1 MKMTKEYISYNS
13 YKEKKDDP
21 KYNREKLCLIKGVI
35 PMGEIVMIYGDKD
48 VGKTFIAT
56 DIALQIVTGSQELGL
71 TKHGIATYIPLEGK
85 NGYFQRVEAAI
96 HHKYPQEDGA
106 NLQINFME
114 GEFIHD
120 GSLDLNL
127 PNKVVSQKDL
137 YDGEYDYFENPSHF
151 KYRDWARWGEWLSN
165 DDEWA
170 HIMIIDIFSKAI
182 PTADI
187 NNWQDMNNVINNLE
201 TVIRGAREERLKIMD
216 EYFKRNPDGD
226 AYEKDFDEHLT
237 IVLVHHCG
245 KDSRAGA
252 LGSSILE
259 ANIPTI
265 LEIKK
270 GKGKTRSL
278 YLKKAKSF
286 LEGKSFPLTLR
297 DSCINGHETHWVD
310 WGKEVNPVEDAILNR
325 TANVSIL
332 KKDLAVELR
341 DQFKDQYASD
351 KSFTTV
357 FNRACKRLA
366 ETSFFD
372 PVSYGEGILAKRNM
386 ETNE

>member
-1 MKMTKEYISYNS
+1 MKQKYISYES
-13 YKEKKDDP
+13 YKEQKDNP
-21 KYNREKLCLIKGVI
+21 KYNREKLWLIKGVI
-35 PMGEIVMIYGDKD
+35 PMGEVVMIYGDKD
-48 VGKTFIAT
+48 VGKTFIT
-56 DIALQIVTGSQELGL
+56 LDIALQIITGSQELGH
-71 TKHGIATYIPLEGK
+71 TKHGVVTYIPLEGK
-85 NGYFQRVEAAI
+85 NGFFQRVEAAI

-106 NLQINFME
+106 NLKINFWESDWLFDGGQDLSLPHKDISDDEWMSA
-114 GEFIHD
+114 EFEEIM
-120 GSLDLNL
+120 DLRK
-127 PNKVVSQKDL
+127 PI
-137 YDGEYDYFENPSHF
+137 P
-151 KYRDWARWGEWLSN
+151 YRDWKRYGQWLSI
-165 DDEWA
+165 DSYFC
-170 HIMIIDIFSKAI
+170 HVLIIDIFSKAI

-187 NNWQDMNNVINNLE
+187 NSWQDMNNVINNLE
-201 TVIRGAREERLKIMD
+201 TVIKSAREKRLKTMKALENEDIYD
-216 EYFKRNPDGD
+216 
-226 AYEKDFDEHLT
+226 KDFDEHLT
-237 IVLVHHCG
+237 IILVHHCG

-265 LEIKK
+265 LEVKK

-325 TANVSIL
+325 TANASIL

-357 FNRACKRLA
+357 FNRACKRLV

-372 PVSYGEGILAKRNM
+372 PVSYDEGILAKRNM

>member
-1 MKMTKEYISYNS
+1 
-13 YKEKKDDP
+13 
-21 KYNREKLCLIKGVI
+21 
-35 PMGEIVMIYGDKD
+35 
-48 VGKTFIAT
+48 
-56 DIALQIVTGSQELGL
+56 
-71 TKHGIATYIPLEGK
+71 
-85 NGYFQRVEAAI
+85 
-96 HHKYPQEDGA
+96 
-106 NLQINFME
+106 
-114 GEFIHD
+114 
-120 GSLDLNL
+120 
-127 PNKVVSQKDL
+127 
-137 YDGEYDYFENPSHF
+137 
-151 KYRDWARWGEWLSN
+151 
-165 DDEWA
+165 
-170 HIMIIDIFSKAI
+170 
-182 PTADI
+182 
-187 NNWQDMNNVINNLE
+187 MNNVINNLE
-201 TVIRGAREERLKIMD
+201 TVIRGAKEERLKIMD
-216 EYFKRNPDGD
+216 EYFKANPDGD
-226 AYEKDFDEHLT
+226 FYEKDFDEHLT

-325 TANVSIL
+325 TANTSIL

-341 DQFKDQYASD
+341 DRFKDQYASD
-351 KSFTTV
+351 KSFATV

-372 PVSYGEGILAKRNM
+372 PVSYNEGILAKRNT
-386 ETNE
+386 ETNG